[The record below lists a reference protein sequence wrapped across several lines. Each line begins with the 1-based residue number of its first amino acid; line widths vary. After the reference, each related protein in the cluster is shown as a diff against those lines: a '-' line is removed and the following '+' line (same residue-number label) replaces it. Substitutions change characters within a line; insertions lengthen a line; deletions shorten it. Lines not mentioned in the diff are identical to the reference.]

1 MRTWRRSWRTWQN
14 AQNQF
19 WRTISLPGYL
29 TFLLGV
35 AATFASMGFLL
46 DLKSIKAPFSNAIYG
61 TLFSALVAAGWFVAT
76 TRALRLIPI
85 VVLFHLAGTWF
96 LGGPARRPPFAFFTD
111 LTLDQRLTFD
121 AAGAFVCVM
130 LGYVGFVIFTGREGR
145 QWVAVDAE
153 LRLARNIHQA
163 LVPRIER
170 TSGRVEFH
178 GFSSPSGHVG
188 GDLVDVV
195 VLPDGRWLGYVADVS
210 GHGVSSGLLMAMV
223 KSGMRMRSSDW
234 PPLPALVTDLN
245 QLICDQSA
253 PQMFVTMACV
263 RGSSSDSAPAAGK
276 VEFTLLG
283 HPPILRVRAG
293 AVTEV
298 AENHIPLGI
307 MPAWSFTSATLDVQP
322 GDLLALVT
330 DGLFEVF
337 DAKDRD
343 FGLDGIKEVLA
354 SSAARP
360 LADTASRLL
369 ERVRQF
375 GAQLDDQTLL
385 LIRFR

>member
-1 MRTWRRSWRTWQN
+1 MQSWSRLQHHYWRS
-14 AQNQF
+14 
-19 WRTISLPGYL
+19 ISTAGYVSFML
-29 TFLLGV
+29 AVGFTFG
-35 AATFASMGFLL
+35 SMGFLI
-46 DLKSIKAPFSNAIYG
+46 DLINIDAPFSNALYG
-61 TLFSALVAAGWFVAT
+61 ALFSALLAIGWFVSM
-76 TRALRLIPI
+76 TRDLRLLPI
-85 VVLFHLAGTWF
+85 VIAVHVASALFLR
-96 LGGPARRPPFAFFTD
+96 GPSREVPFAAFAG
-111 LTLDQRLTFD
+111 LPLEQRLSFD
-121 AAGAFVCVM
+121 MTGALVCILLGYAGFVMFAAG
-130 LGYVGFVIFTGREGR
+130 EGR
-145 QWVAVDAE
+145 QWIAVDAE
-153 LRLARNIHQA
+153 LRLARGIHQA

-170 TSGRVEFH
+170 TAGRVEFH
-178 GFSSPSGHVG
+178 GFSAPSGHVG

-195 VLPDGRWLGYVADVS
+195 TRPDGRWLGYVADVS

-263 RGSSSDSAPAAGK
+263 RGSSSDGSPAAGK
-276 VEFTLLG
+276 VEFTLVG

-322 GDLLALVT
+322 GDLL
-330 DGLFEVF
+330 EVF

-354 SSAARP
+354 LSADRP

>member
-1 MRTWRRSWRTWQN
+1 MRSWQSL
-14 AQNQF
+14 QNQF
-19 WRTISLPGYL
+19 WRSISPAGYAIFTL
-29 TFLLGV
+29 AV
-35 AATFASMGFLL
+35 AATFGSMGFLM
-46 DLKSIKAPFSNAIYG
+46 DLINIDAPFSNALY
-61 TLFSALVAAGWFVAT
+61 TALFSALIAIGWFVSV
-76 TRALRLIPI
+76 TRSLRLFPLVIA
-85 VVLFHLAGTWF
+85 VHFAGAWF
-96 LGGPARRPPFAFFTD
+96 LRVPSRHPPFAAFAG
-111 LTLDQRLTFD
+111 LPLEQRLSYD
-121 AAGAFVCVM
+121 MMGAFVCIM
-130 LGYVGFVIFTGREGR
+130 LGYAGFVIFAGREGR

-170 TSGRVEFH
+170 TSGRVEFY
-178 GFSSPSGHVG
+178 GFSAPSGHVG

-195 VLPDGRWLGYVADVS
+195 VRPDGRWLGYIADVS

-263 RGSSSDSAPAAGK
+263 RGSSSGDAI
-276 VEFTLLG
+276 EFTLVG

-293 AVTEV
+293 TVTEV
-298 AENHIPLGI
+298 VESHIPLGI
-307 MPAWSFTSATLDVQP
+307 MPAWTFSSATIDTQP

-354 SSAARP
+354 SSADRP
-360 LADTASRLL
+360 LADIASRLL

-385 LIRFR
+385 LIRFQ

>member
-1 MRTWRRSWRTWQN
+1 MRFRRGLHPE
-14 AQNQF
+14 F
-19 WRTISLPGYL
+19 WRSLSRAGYVS
-29 TFLLGV
+29 FLLAV
-35 AATFASMGFLL
+35 AATFGSMGFLI
-46 DLKSIKAPFSNAIYG
+46 DLVHTDTPYSNALYG
-61 TLFSALVAAGWFVAT
+61 AVLCALIAIGWFVSM
-76 TRALRLIPI
+76 TRALWLLPI
-85 VVLFHLAGTWF
+85 VLVVHAVGTWF
-96 LGGPARRPPFAFFTD
+96 LAGPSREPPFAAFAGMP
-111 LTLDQRLTFD
+111 LDQRLSLDMT
-121 AAGAFVCVM
+121 GALVCI
-130 LGYVGFVIFTGREGR
+130 LFGYAGFVVFAAREGR

-163 LVPRIER
+163 LVPRIEC
-170 TSGRVEFH
+170 TAGRVEFH
-178 GFSSPSGHVG
+178 GFSAPSGHVG

-195 VLPDGRWLGYVADVS
+195 IRPDGRWLGYVADVS

-263 RGSSSDSAPAAGK
+263 RGSSSHDTI
-276 VEFTLLG
+276 EFTLVG

-293 AVTEV
+293 IVTEV
-298 AENHIPLGI
+298 VESHVPLGI
-307 MPAWSFTSATLDVQP
+307 MPAWTFTSATLDVQA

-343 FGLDGIKEVLA
+343 FGLDGIKQALA
-354 SSAARP
+354 SSADGP
-360 LADTASRLL
+360 LAEIASHLL
-369 ERVRQF
+369 ERVRGF